1 MLCINPALE
10 TAQCNLPYRHRFIGV
25 ASKNGNMVQATN
37 GYHGFYIFL
46 NMRKV
51 AVLIIFM
58 EETLTTMVRTN
69 DLIYIPTTAEI
80 STMNFTG
87 GPAQGVA
94 LINSSTKIVI

>member
-1 MLCINPALE
+1 
-10 TAQCNLPYRHRFIGV
+10 
-25 ASKNGNMVQATN
+25 MVQATN

-94 LINSSTKIVI
+94 LINSSTKILFKEEGSMQNVMVLYRLERK